1 MILFRTSV
9 ITVGLASAVAAG
21 ACRTSDDPS
30 PGRTPAAAPQIATT
44 GPQQDELPRSPR
56 ADVGRLEKLAAA
68 IGLADGLPDLK
79 PVIDKPFP
87 EGATEEQVCEAIA
100 NTGEKD
106 LWVRFGHLVP
116 MYMPGSIFIVRARG
130 AEVDGIADVMH
141 DDMIHPNYKSCR
153 GETVLIY
160 SLGLPDVTGEMD
172 GIVSGRIPL
181 IEKFSKRLGVETL
194 ESFSFDYDQGR
205 LSEYCRADAEL
216 CDGLMELN
224 PLNDGRGMCS
234 EALVKCGIDKG
245 TSRYQAVLDKCM
257 KAPGVLLN
265 CLMVFDDTDDVYDA
279 CVARVRQYL
288 CARPDH

>member
-9 ITVGLASAVAAG
+9 ITVGLASAMAVG

-30 PGRTPAAAPQIATT
+30 SGRTPAAAPQIATT

-116 MYMPGSIFIVRARG
+116 MYMPGSLFIVRARV
-130 AEVDGIADVMH
+130 AEVDAIADIML
-141 DDMIHPNYKSCR
+141 DDMVYPNYKSCR

-160 SLGLPDVTGEMD
+160 SFGLPDVTREMD

-194 ESFSFDYDQGR
+194 ESFSFDGDRER

-216 CDGLMELN
+216 CEKLVKLN
-224 PLNDGRGMCS
+224 ASNDGKGLCS
-234 EALVKCGIDKG
+234 LAILRARLTVPDEV
-245 TSRYQAVLDKCM
+245 T
-257 KAPGVLLN
+257 LLN
-265 CLMVFDDTDDVYDA
+265 KCKFLPRSTLACAHYAFDGPEADRCRATIRRALSD
-279 CVARVRQYL
+279 
-288 CARPDH
+288 P

>member
-1 MILFRTSV
+1 
-9 ITVGLASAVAAG
+9 
-21 ACRTSDDPS
+21 
-30 PGRTPAAAPQIATT
+30 
-44 GPQQDELPRSPR
+44 
-56 ADVGRLEKLAAA
+56 
-68 IGLADGLPDLK
+68 
-79 PVIDKPFP
+79 
-87 EGATEEQVCEAIA
+87 
-100 NTGEKD
+100 
-106 LWVRFGHLVP
+106 
-116 MYMPGSIFIVRARG
+116 MYMPGSLFIVRARG
-130 AEVDGIADVMH
+130 AEVDAIADIML
-141 DDMIHPNYKSCR
+141 DDMVYPNYKSCR

-160 SLGLPDVTGEMD
+160 SFGLPDVTREMD